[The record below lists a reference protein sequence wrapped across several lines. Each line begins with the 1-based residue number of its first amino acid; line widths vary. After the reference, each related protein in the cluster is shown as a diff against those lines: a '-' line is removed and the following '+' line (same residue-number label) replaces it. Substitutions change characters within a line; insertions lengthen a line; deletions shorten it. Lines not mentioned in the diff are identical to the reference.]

1 MEQRRMSANISD
13 FIDVNDV
20 LQYVKD
26 MKYFY
31 DEFLLMTPL
40 RLYEYFLS
48 SEENYIFKKKV
59 CFASRVHMLYPQ
71 NFLHEADQLS
81 CMFNDKFSSMRSF
94 LRCPYCTSCFNI
106 EESYQIH
113 MLKKSVTCSVKECRN
128 NVTSEALSIASLVK
142 LYNDGRL
149 GRITSFSSTLEF
161 HASRNTWET
170 FDTYVSQLVQKEAAA
185 SPRRASLSLHMRR
198 QFSTIKKIACITL
211 SPIFSSDLVH
221 GMHRHW
227 AFIVAV
233 CKNLEY
239 WQDEAVLAVSID

>member
-1 MEQRRMSANISD
+1 
-13 FIDVNDV
+13 
-20 LQYVKD
+20 
-26 MKYFY
+26 
-31 DEFLLMTPL
+31 
-40 RLYEYFLS
+40 
-48 SEENYIFKKKV
+48 
-59 CFASRVHMLYPQ
+59 
-71 NFLHEADQLS
+71 
-81 CMFNDKFSSMRSF
+81 MFNDKFSSMRSF

-221 GMHRHW
+221 GKYIPHTLPYIHHC
-227 AFIVAV
+227 ISQLDSLQV
-233 CKNLEY
+233 CTDTGRLL
-239 WQDEAVLAVSID
+239 WLFVRT